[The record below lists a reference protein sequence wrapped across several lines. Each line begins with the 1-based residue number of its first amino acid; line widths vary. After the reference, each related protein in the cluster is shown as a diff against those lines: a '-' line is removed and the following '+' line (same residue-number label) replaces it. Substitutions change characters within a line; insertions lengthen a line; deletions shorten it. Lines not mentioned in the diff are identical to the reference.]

1 MSENKKKLSV
11 ATKNAIITYHE
22 HGSMNQHS
30 SQIIEA
36 LSTGL
41 TWTASDMPSMKKIE
55 EEKRQTKQQL
65 PKTVTA
71 KRDITPLYL

>member
-1 MSENKKKLSV
+1 MNVVPSISILSR
-11 ATKNAIITYHE
+11 
-22 HGSMNQHS
+22 

-55 EEKRQTKQQL
+55 EKKRQTKQQL